1 MRSVFPTAL
10 HGSSQKQ
17 IILRIRTAGPNLFRF
32 KDMTPYSPLASG
44 RLAKKPSELSKRLQE
59 DTYAKGKYDATKEKD
74 AIIIDRVGELA
85 KKKGLTRIQ
94 ISLGWLLTKVT
105 APVVGATKVSH
116 IEEGV
121 KAIGVQLTP
130 DEIAYLE
137 EPYVPHA
144 LVGVMREN
152 P

>member
-1 MRSVFPTAL
+1 M
-10 HGSSQKQ
+10 
-17 IILRIRTAGPNLFRF
+17 
-32 KDMTPYSPLASG
+32 
-44 RLAKKPSELSKRLQE
+44 
-59 DTYAKGKYDATKEKD
+59 YAKGKYDATKEKD

>member
-1 MRSVFPTAL
+1 M
-10 HGSSQKQ
+10 GSEMC
-17 IILRIRTAGPNLFRF
+17 IR
-32 KDMTPYSPLASG
+32 
-44 RLAKKPSELSKRLQE
+44 
-59 DTYAKGKYDATKEKD
+59 
-74 AIIIDRVGELA
+74 DR
-85 KKKGLTRIQ
+85 
-94 ISLGWLLTKVT
+94 
-105 APVVGATKVSH
+105 SH

-121 KAIGVQLTP
+121 KAIGVQLTS

>member
-1 MRSVFPTAL
+1 
-10 HGSSQKQ
+10 
-17 IILRIRTAGPNLFRF
+17 
-32 KDMTPYSPLASG
+32 MT
-44 RLAKKPSELSKRLQE
+44 SE
-59 DTYAKGKYDATKEKD
+59 
-74 AIIIDRVGELA
+74 IDKL
-85 KKKGLTRIQ
+85 KHF
-94 ISLGWLLTKVT
+94 
-105 APVVGATKVSH
+105 H

-130 DEIAYLE
+130 DETAYLE

>member
-1 MRSVFPTAL
+1 MAA
-10 HGSSQKQ
+10 H
-17 IILRIRTAGPNLFRF
+17 
-32 KDMTPYSPLASG
+32 
-44 RLAKKPSELSKRLQE
+44 
-59 DTYAKGKYDATKEKD
+59 
-74 AIIIDRVGELA
+74 
-85 KKKGLTRIQ
+85 
-94 ISLGWLLTKVT
+94 KVT

-130 DEIAYLE
+130 DETAYLE

-144 LVGVMREN
+144 LVGVMRKN